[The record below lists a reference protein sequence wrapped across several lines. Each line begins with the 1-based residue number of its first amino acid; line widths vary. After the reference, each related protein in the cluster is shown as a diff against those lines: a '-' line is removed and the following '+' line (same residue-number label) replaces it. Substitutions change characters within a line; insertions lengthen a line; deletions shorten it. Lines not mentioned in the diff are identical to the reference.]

1 MLTAVGVLACA
12 GCTPPARQWEIDT
25 GEGRRIST
33 DTDLLQPSL
42 GYFRPS
48 VLGLG
53 AGIWNGSALY
63 FPKLAC
69 QGQAHSIIQARLVRS
84 GVGAGP
90 EPAEDLEKEAAQAEL
105 LAEESFEG
113 TVVAPPDFC
122 NDELRGY
129 RLLKATN
136 LSASQRQQVLT
147 LAGNQVNFQVVRQA
161 LRAFFDDGGS
171 HRHRNR
177 DRHAWWAT
185 EEEPEGEDVDRDD
198 SAWAGASWDEWQEDG
213 FYYDGAWSV
222 LRPLLAPLYAA
233 LQRVPA
239 SSVGVSPEL
248 WATIRRN
255 LDEDCTLKRS
265 VNHPSFH
272 RGARITRVANSFV
285 DTVAQLDAVPFRK
298 RRLCTPFVR
307 PLRIPTRLTLTAEA
321 DAFAEGDSSGL
332 GGYILWPSGRNFWF
346 SLRLSAADWAEV
358 TDLFPAPLQS
368 HISQS
373 HISALELLAQ
383 LLLLWCA
390 FAALPAAR
398 GLCRAQLRC
407 DNSGAEAC
415 ADKGL
420 SSVRSMSEVVKK
432 CAGSLVRLTEL
443 RRASLEGVIVHAT
456 PSTPSVAKAT
466 DYRNSFELR
475 SLTT

>member
-1 MLTAVGVLACA
+1 MFASGGLGI
-12 GCTPPARQWEIDT
+12 PPA
-25 GEGRRIST
+25 S
-33 DTDLLQPSL
+33 
-42 GYFRPS
+42 
-48 VLGLG
+48 
-53 AGIWNGSALY
+53 
-63 FPKLAC
+63 
-69 QGQAHSIIQARLVRS
+69 
-84 GVGAGP
+84 
-90 EPAEDLEKEAAQAEL
+90 PAE
-105 LAEESFEG
+105 
-113 TVVAPPDFC
+113 APPDFC

-213 FYYDGAWSV
+213 FYYDGARSV

-285 DTVAQLDAVPFRK
+285 DTLAQLDAVPFRK
-298 RRLCTPFVR
+298 RRLWVEVKDPDHPLRALSDPGRSCLIAWRAVFQGTPFVR
-307 PLRIPTRLTLTAEA
+307 PLRTPTRLTLTAEA

-346 SLRLSAADWAEV
+346 SLRLSAADGAEV
-358 TDLFPAPLQS
+358 TDLFPAPL
-368 HISQS
+368 QS

-407 DNSGAEAC
+407 DNF
-415 ADKGL
+415 
-420 SSVRSMSEVVKK
+420 
-432 CAGSLVRLTEL
+432 
-443 RRASLEGVIVHAT
+443 RR
-456 PSTPSVAKAT
+456 
-466 DYRNSFELR
+466 
-475 SLTT
+475 